1 MTAIKYIGHRQNF
14 SDVIYGTGLA
24 FAPGQT
30 VNVEDDAAARKM
42 LKHSDVYVPGEADE
56 AEAPAK
62 AAKNTVTQDEDPD
75 QTARDAIAN
84 MNKDALV
91 SYAKNTFSVTLDR
104 RTSVGEMRTRVTGLF
119 DQFGTE

>member
-1 MTAIKYIGHRQNF
+1 MIAIKYIGHRHNF

-42 LKHSDVYVPGEADE
+42 LKHVDVYQRGDAAE
-56 AEAPAK
+56 AEDPAK

-91 SYAKNTFSVTLDR
+91 SYAKNTFSVNLDKR
-104 RTSVGEMRTRVTGLF
+104 SSVGDMRTRVIGLF
-119 DQFGTE
+119 DQFGTD